1 MDGYA
6 EKRIVAFASRDQVV
20 EVGEGSVK
28 AIVQCRD
35 HRQVLPA
42 SAVRAG

>member
-20 EVGEGSVK
+20 EAGSGGL
-28 AIVQCRD
+28 Q
-35 HRQVLPA
+35 LLFNL
-42 SAVRAG
+42 S